1 MVILLCTIAIVSYV
15 WFLFTPW
22 IGSEDFTVAR
32 AQSHTLNPPQ
42 IRHLGVGFWAHW
54 LWIQDLEVLWSNTK
68 QLSQPRQSTRSWR
81 KIKVST
87 GVKLLFWHWIPGCI
101 LYSFGTAGKSFYRHL
116 PQMNL
121 YLGLNINLG
130 FKNFKSSAE
139 VTIFSLE
146 YFSRST
152 IYHDGVFV
160 GGTSS
165 LSTHIVPT
173 TDSPGTFD
181 FDFTL
186 IFLDSLQCNI

>member
-1 MVILLCTIAIVSYV
+1 
-15 WFLFTPW
+15 
-22 IGSEDFTVAR
+22 
-32 AQSHTLNPPQ
+32 
-42 IRHLGVGFWAHW
+42 
-54 LWIQDLEVLWSNTK
+54 
-68 QLSQPRQSTRSWR
+68 
-81 KIKVST
+81 
-87 GVKLLFWHWIPGCI
+87 
-101 LYSFGTAGKSFYRHL
+101 
-116 PQMNL
+116 MNL
-121 YLGLNINLG
+121 HLGLNINLG

-186 IFLDSLQCNI
+186 IFLECEFLNVLTFSGQKNFVFKFKFHFRKADHWTIFR